1 MAYSHRI
8 FNSVEQVDLTEWQ
21 RVASACN
28 GSIVMNPR
36 FLAAVE
42 SSIKDVRNYWY
53 VILYD
58 ESGAVG
64 CTSACA
70 MTIDL
75 ADYADPGL
83 VRIIGH
89 IPWLSSRLRHLKV
102 LICGL
107 PIGTGNHTLGLAQPS
122 ASPGILPF
130 LDAIIHDLAVEAK
143 ADAVIYREFGK
154 GDLNWTQPLRE
165 RGYQLIATPPSH
177 SFDARFDDFAQYCA
191 ALRPAYRWKIKR
203 SRQQAKRCGIRDRR
217 AERSGRDPANLH
229 ARSSCLVSSDPRQ
242 GDPPGEVIPI
252 EFLHE
257 LTLRLNGLVELVA
270 IRKDGRIVAFNWCLH
285 AQSWYYMM
293 YAGLDYQLNHQ
304 FDLYFNLMYALLE
317 RGLQKRVSTI
327 VFGISA
333 DTFKARLGGYSEP
346 LYVFVKGRG
355 ALISFLLRAAGSLL
369 IARPAATTPPFNI
382 FKDKD
387 AGNSNAGGPTRT
399 A

>member
-1 MAYSHRI
+1 VAYSHRI
-8 FNSVEQVDLTEWQ
+8 FNSIEQVDLTEWQ

-28 GSIVMNPR
+28 GSIVMDPR

-42 SSIKDVRNYWY
+42 SSIKDARKFWY
-53 VILYD
+53 IILHD
-58 ESGAVG
+58 EGGAVG

-70 MTIDL
+70 ITMDL

-83 VRIIGH
+83 VRIICH
-89 IPWLSSRLRHLKV
+89 MPWLFSRLRHLKV

-107 PIGTGNHTLGLAQPS
+107 PIGTGNHTLRLAQPS
-122 ASPGILPF
+122 ASPSILPF
-130 LDAIIHDLAVEAK
+130 LDAIIHNLAIEVEA
-143 ADAVIYREFGK
+143 DAIIYKEFGK
-154 GDLNWTQPLRE
+154 GDLNWTGPLRAL
-165 RGYQLIATPPSH
+165 GYHPIATPPSH
-177 SFDARFDDFAQYCA
+177 SFNVKFDDFAQYCA
-191 ALRPAYRWKIKR
+191 ALRPPYRWKINR
-203 SRQQAKRCGIRDRR
+203 SRRKLSDAGLEIVV
-217 AERSGRDPANLH
+217 L
-229 ARSSCLVSSDPRQ
+229 SDPEEILRTYTPEVHALYHQ
-242 GDPPGEVIPI
+242 TLARAIMRGEVIPI

-304 FDLYFNLMYALLE
+304 FDLYFNLMYAVLE

-327 VFGISA
+327 VFGISG
-333 DTFKARLGGYSEP
+333 DTFKARLGGSAEP

-355 ALISFLLRAAGSLL
+355 ALISLILRAARSRL
-369 IARPAATTPPFNI
+369 IARPAATTAPFNV
-382 FKDKD
+382 FKNKG
-387 AGNSNAGGPTRT
+387 AGNSSEGEPTRT